1 MAEIEDLQDELDAE
15 KKKSKDL
22 KHQILRIST
31 KPDLNLSNSA
41 EKNLLADCKIKTQA
55 SDDDNVSYNGRSPEN
70 ASFQSQKED
79 FKMSSSQQS
88 NSTDSFEMAA
98 KRRKSHKKQ
107 NKTILISSRRGSI
120 SDHNI
125 SISINGSGDQDIFK
139 NFRENYKKNILN
151 VNNSFKHDKSKG
163 PKSTQI
169 STQESTKKTILKDIS
184 IQCDLILDKII
195 DNDHEKEIDE
205 LKERID
211 KKDWEIRKLT
221 VIIEK

>member
-1 MAEIEDLQDELDAE
+1 MVEIEDLQDELDAE
-15 KKKSKDL
+15 KKKSKNL

-31 KPDLNLSNSA
+31 KPDLNLNYSA
-41 EKNLLADCKIKTQA
+41 EKNLLADCKIKTQI
-55 SDDDNVSYNGRSPEN
+55 SDDDEVSYKGRSSENVSP
-70 ASFQSQKED
+70 QSHRED
-79 FKMSSSQQS
+79 FKMNSSQQS
-88 NSTDSFEMAA
+88 NSSDSFEIVA
-98 KRRKSHKKQ
+98 KRRKSQKKQ
-107 NKTILISSRRGSI
+107 NKTILITSRRGSS

-125 SISINGSGDQDIFK
+125 SINGNGDQDIFK
-139 NFRENYKKNILN
+139 NFRENYKKNIFN
-151 VNNSFKHDKSKG
+151 VNNSFKHEKSIG

-169 STQESTKKTILKDIS
+169 SSQESTQKNILKDIS

-205 LKERID
+205 LKDRID